1 MFYYKF
7 LIDTAVA
14 LKSKGRIS
22 RTVIFSKGEL
32 LTENELRVWMHRA
45 KRSESFCPLQGC
57 EYSCRKVIKIGKRRF
72 EP

>member
-7 LIDTAVA
+7 TTDTTVS
-14 LKSKGRIS
+14 LKNKGRI
-22 RTVIFSKGEL
+22 RKAVDFSKGEL

-45 KRSESFCPLQGC
+45 KHSESFCTLQGC
-57 EYSCRKVIKIGKRRF
+57 EYSCRKVTKIGKRRF